1 MGGATALVEPKVFH
15 PGVFARFS
23 ASHGAIA
30 TANRA
35 AEGLCPV
42 VHVAQLAE
50 MQPGIAPAD
59 ITPDPQRSED
69 LAKRSEAVGHAGE
82 AVDHGWEARC
92 DWRSVANQLFACSAS
107 NTLFFSIPSAS
118 AEE

>member
-1 MGGATALVEPKVFH
+1 VLRIHALIEAVILH

-59 ITPDPQRSED
+59 ITPDPQGVED
-69 LAKRSEAVGHAGE
+69 FAKHAEATGYATEGT
-82 AVDHGWEARC
+82 DHVARLEPRC
-92 DWRSVANQLFACSAS
+92 GQRRINLYACSAGEHS
-107 NTLFFSIPSAS
+107 RRINARL
-118 AEE
+118 